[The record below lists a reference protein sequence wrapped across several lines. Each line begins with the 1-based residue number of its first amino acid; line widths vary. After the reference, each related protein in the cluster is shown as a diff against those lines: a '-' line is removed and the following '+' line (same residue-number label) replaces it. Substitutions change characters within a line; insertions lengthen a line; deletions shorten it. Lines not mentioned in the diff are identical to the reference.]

1 MKFKIGIG
9 LLLFGIILSNGNI
22 YNGYWFLA
30 GLIIGGIGLAM
41 IVLRSENNK
50 EE

>member
-30 GLIIGGIGLAM
+30 GLIIGGIGLALV
-41 IVLRSENNK
+41 VLSSENDK
-50 EE
+50 QK

>member
-9 LLLFGIILSNGNI
+9 LLLLGIILSNGSL

-30 GLIIGGIGLAM
+30 GLIIGGIGL
-41 IVLRSENNK
+41 VLVVAGIENDK
-50 EE
+50 QK

>member
-41 IVLRSENNK
+41 IVLSSGKDK